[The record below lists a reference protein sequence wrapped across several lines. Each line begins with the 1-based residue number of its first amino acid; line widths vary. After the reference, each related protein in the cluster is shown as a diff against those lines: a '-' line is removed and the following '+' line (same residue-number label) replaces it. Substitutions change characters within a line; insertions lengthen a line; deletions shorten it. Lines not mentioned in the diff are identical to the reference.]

1 MKVASELTD
10 ERVLARLN
18 AYNNPNEGSESDY
31 VYVNGKPITCR
42 RCKRKRLVSETPEH
56 LQFKT
61 CNPCRVIE
69 RAQKRRGSK
78 HSVIK
83 NREEYDMIQQIRN
96 MDTDLETATAADTP
110 RTKSEQ
116 TRETTPDV
124 PQSST
129 APSPEQTDASGLEKD
144 SLAEHDTPTQSPADS
159 RAELQQRLHF
169 LRQGDQS
176 NAIGEQNSRR
186 PPSVC
191 VCCGQNT
198 NGLDDLC
205 SPCENTDSVIKS
217 LDYYLQLLKLNH
229 EQELRNIVF
238 TTNEPHAQ
246 LLARTAAKEK
256 TPATVLLRLYEKY
269 ILAISKA
276 TGYDFKYQTESEFSR
291 KYCDPVQMRVR
302 ECLKCVNE
310 IDMLFQNDD
319 IDSELMALQSSSVDQ
334 SPPKTPCHS
343 LIFVSYNARS
353 GRLVIS
359 FTHQPHR

>member
-10 ERVLARLN
+10 ERVLARLK
-18 AYNNPNEGSESDY
+18 AYNNAGEGSETDY

-78 HSVIK
+78 TSVIK
-83 NREEYDMIQQIRN
+83 NREEYDMIQQIRGL
-96 MDTDLETATAADTP
+96 DTDLETAAAADTP
-110 RTKSEQ
+110 RTKSAKLP
-116 TRETTPDV
+116 ETTPDV

-129 APSPEQTDASGLEKD
+129 ASSPEQPDGSGLEKD
-144 SLAEHDTPTQSPADS
+144 SLAEHDAPTQSPVDS
-159 RAELQQRLHF
+159 RADMQQRLLHSHATGH
-169 LRQGDQS
+169 QDP
-176 NAIGEQNSRR
+176 RR
-186 PPSVC
+186 PASVC
-191 VCCGQNT
+191 ICCGQDT
-198 NGLDDLC
+198 DGLDDLC
-205 SPCENTDSVIKS
+205 SPCENRDSVIKS
-217 LDYYLQLLKLNH
+217 LDYYLQLLQLNH
-229 EQELRNIVF
+229 EQELCNLVF
-238 TTNEPHAQ
+238 TTTEPHAQ

-319 IDSELMALQSSSVDQ
+319 IDSELMALQSSPVDQ
-334 SPPKTPCHS
+334 SPAKTPCHS

>member
-1 MKVASELTD
+1 MKVAPELTN
-10 ERVLARLN
+10 ERILARLN
-18 AYNNPNEGSESDY
+18 AYNNSSQGSESEY

-83 NREEYDMIQQIRN
+83 NREEYDMIQQIRG
-96 MDTDLETATAADTP
+96 METDLESATAVDTP

-116 TRETTPDV
+116 PREMTPDML
-124 PQSST
+124 QSST
-129 APSPEQTDASGLEKD
+129 APSPEQAESGLEKD
-144 SLAEHDTPTQSPADS
+144 SLAEHDTQTQSLADS
-159 RAELQQRLHF
+159 RAEHEQRMHF
-169 LRQGDQS
+169 LHQGNQR
-176 NAIGEQNSRR
+176 NAIGEPNLRR

-205 SPCENTDSVIKS
+205 SPCENTDGVIKS
-217 LDYYLQLLKLNH
+217 LDYYLQLLQLNH
-229 EQELRNIVF
+229 EQELRNLVF
-238 TTNEPHAQ
+238 TTNEPHTR
-246 LLARTAAKEK
+246 LLAQTATKEK

-276 TGYDFKYQTESEFSR
+276 TGYDFKYQTESEFSS

-319 IDSELMALQSSSVDQ
+319 IDSELMALQSSPVDQ

>member
-10 ERVLARLN
+10 ERVFARLK
-18 AYNNPNEGSESDY
+18 AYNSSGEGSESEY

-42 RCKRKRLVSETPEH
+42 RCKRKRLVSETPEQ

-69 RAQKRRGSK
+69 RAQKRRGAK
-78 HSVIK
+78 NSVIK
-83 NREEYDMIQQIRN
+83 NREEYDMIQQIRGL
-96 MDTDLETATAADTP
+96 DTDLETAAVADAP
-110 RTKSEQ
+110 RTKSEKPL
-116 TRETTPDV
+116 EMTPDV

-129 APSPEQTDASGLEKD
+129 ASPSEQPDGLGLEKD
-144 SLAEHDTPTQSPADS
+144 SLVEHDTTTQSRADAK
-159 RAELQQRLHF
+159 AELQQRLVS
-169 LRQGDQS
+169 LRQGDLGH
-176 NAIGEQNSRR
+176 ATGEQDPRR
-186 PPSVC
+186 PASVC

-205 SPCENTDSVIKS
+205 SPCENRDSVIKS
-217 LDYYLQLLKLNH
+217 LDYYLELLQLNH
-229 EQELRNIVF
+229 EQELSNIVF
-238 TTNEPHAQ
+238 TTNEPHTQ
-246 LLARTAAKEK
+246 LLARTPAKEL
-256 TPATVLLRLYEKY
+256 TPATLLLRLYEKY

-291 KYCDPVQMRVR
+291 KCCDPVQMKVR

-319 IDSELMALQSSSVDQ
+319 IDSELMALQSSPVDQ
-334 SPPKTPCHS
+334 TPAKTPCHS